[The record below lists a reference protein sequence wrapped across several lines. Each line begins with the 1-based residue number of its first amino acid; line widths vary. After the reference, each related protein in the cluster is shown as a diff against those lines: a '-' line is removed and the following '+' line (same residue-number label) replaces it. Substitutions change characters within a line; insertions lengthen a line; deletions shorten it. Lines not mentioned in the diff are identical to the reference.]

1 MFAKAGTGGTTARG
15 AAMSGDGR
23 SLHVASGGNVVR
35 LGAESLAPEGSV
47 VGSTEIAAL
56 AARPAGGLYATLRTG
71 ALSVVGGPA
80 PSESVVLAAGSAR
93 ILWVEARP

>member
-1 MFAKAGTGGTTARG
+1 
-15 AAMSGDGR
+15 
-23 SLHVASGGNVVR
+23 
-35 LGAESLAPEGSV
+35 V